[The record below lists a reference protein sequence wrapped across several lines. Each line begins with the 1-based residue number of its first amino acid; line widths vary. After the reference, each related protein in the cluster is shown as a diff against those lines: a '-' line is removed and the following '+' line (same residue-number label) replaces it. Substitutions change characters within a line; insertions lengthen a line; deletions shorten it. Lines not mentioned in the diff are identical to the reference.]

1 MADETEL
8 TDTEFYQYDSTNDS
22 ENNEWDTVPSLA
34 HRIIVN
40 AGGVLL
46 AVAAG
51 YLIGWGLSIVLD
63 KWGQS

>member
-8 TDTEFYQYDSTNDS
+8 SDAEFYQYDSTDDS
-22 ENNEWDTVPSLA
+22 ENEEWDTAPSLA

-40 AGGVLL
+40 AAGALL
-46 AVAAG
+46 AAAAG

-63 KWGQS
+63 RWGQS